1 MTQGEMMEFLV
12 QYGYLGLC
20 LSAFIAGSVLPLS
33 SELVLSACILKL
45 HLSPWWCLL
54 WATIGNVGGG
64 MTCYWLGSLGNMEW
78 IERYAH
84 VSHDK
89 LMRAQRW
96 VEGYGAWMAF
106 FAFLPILGSAIT
118 VALGLMHANK
128 KIVVTAM
135 TIGKVLRY
143 GLLVLGIL
151 GMMKGL

>member
-106 FAFLPILGSAIT
+106 FAFLPFIGGPIA
-118 VALGLMHANK
+118 VALGLMRSNLPIT
-128 KIVVTAM
+128 IVAM
-135 TIGKVLRY
+135 ILGKMLRY
-143 GLLVLGIL
+143 IILIGVLLAVF
-151 GMMKGL
+151 